1 MSPLRAFFSILIPLL
16 GLTLCAPVRGA
27 DAPVDFAKDIQ
38 PILTQHCVACH
49 GEKKVKG
56 HLRLDVKS
64 LAMEGGTS
72 GASIVPGQGVK
83 SYLVKR
89 LRGEGDEEQ
98 MPLDKDPLPEAQ
110 VALITRWI
118 DQGAKWPDEYA
129 GAAVARKQHWAFV
142 KPVRL
147 PVPEVSNRS
156 WGRNPIDR
164 FILAR
169 LEKEGLKP
177 SPEAPRETLL
187 RRAALDLTGLPPTPT
202 ELDSFT
208 SDLSVG
214 SFEKHVDRMLAS
226 PHYGERQARHWLDS
240 ARYADSN
247 GYSHDYPRSI
257 WPYRDWVIN
266 ALNADMPFDQ
276 FTIEQL
282 AGDLLPGSTRE
293 QKVATGFHRNT
304 QINTEGGIDPEQ
316 FRIEAV
322 MDRVGTT
329 ATVFLGQTLA
339 CAQCHNHKFDPFSQ
353 KEYYEFFAFFNN
365 TEEPTLKVS
374 GVTDP
379 KEIELLKA
387 KVAQLEQAAKERI
400 ADWEPT
406 LTDEQKAKFKPD
418 TVEALAIPAD
428 KRDAKQ
434 RERVK
439 NALRSVDNDFGAMTD
454 DLVAAQR
461 QLSEGVTTLVLAE
474 RAKDPRKTTLFIKG
488 DFTRPG
494 ELVQAGVPRV
504 LPAIKTA
511 KPTRLDLAQ
520 WITDPQNPLT
530 ARVTVNRI
538 WQQYFGRGIVETEN
552 DFGTQGIP
560 PTHPELLDFLAA
572 ELIQGKWS
580 LKHIHR
586 LIVTSATYRQS
597 SVVRPELENVDPYNK
612 LYARQSRVRL
622 DAEIVRD
629 VALTSSGL
637 LNESI
642 GGPSVFPPI
651 PDGVMGLGQVKH
663 NWPTSTGKDRY
674 RRGLYTFTFRASLHP
689 SLATFDAP
697 DASTAC
703 TRRIR
708 SNTPLQALNLLNDT
722 AWMEF
727 SRGLARRALAE
738 KSKSDA
744 QRLNV
749 VFRAATSRAPAGDE
763 LQILTRLLGKARDDF
778 RKDATHVAALV
789 ADQTPAGTD
798 KAEFAAWTLI
808 ARTILNLDETITRE

>member
-1 MSPLRAFFSILIPLL
+1 MRTLLAIFAALFALAGTVRAAEP
-16 GLTLCAPVRGA
+16 
-27 DAPVDFAKDIQ
+27 PVDFAKDIQ
-38 PILTQHCVACH
+38 PILAQHCVACH
-49 GEKKVKG
+49 GEKKDKG
-56 HLRLDVKS
+56 HLRLDVKN

-72 GASIVPGQGVK
+72 GVSIVPGQGAK

-89 LRGEGDEEQ
+89 LRGEGDEER

-110 VALITRWI
+110 IALITRWI
-118 DQGAKWPDEYA
+118 DEGANWPDALA
-129 GAAVARKQHWAFV
+129 GAPVARKQHWAFV
-142 KPVRL
+142 KPTR
-147 PVPEVSNRS
+147 PTVPEVSNRG
-156 WGRNPIDR
+156 WVRNPIDN
-164 FILAR
+164 FVLAR

-177 SPEAPRETLL
+177 APEAPRETLL
-187 RRAALDLTGLPPTPT
+187 RRAALDITGLPPTPT
-202 ELDSFT
+202 ELDSYA
-208 SDLSVG
+208 SDSSAG
-214 SFEKHVDRMLAS
+214 SYEKHVDRLLAS
-226 PHYGERQARHWLDS
+226 PHYGERQARHWLDN

-247 GYSHDYPRSI
+247 GYAHDYPRSI

-282 AGDLLPGSTRE
+282 AGDLLPNPSRE

-322 MDRVGTT
+322 MDRVATT

-339 CAQCHNHKFDPFSQ
+339 CAQCHNHKFDPLSQ

-365 TEEPTLKVS
+365 TEEPTLKVT

-379 KEIELLKA
+379 KEVELLKA
-387 KVAQLEQAAKERI
+387 KIAQLEAAVDERV
-400 ADWEPT
+400 AAWEPT
-406 LTDEQKAKFKPD
+406 LTDAQRANFGPETRA
-418 TVEALAIPAD
+418 ALATPPE
-428 KRDAKQ
+428 KRDAKL
-434 RERVK
+434 RERARNGLK
-439 NALRSVDNDFGAMTD
+439 SVDNDFGAMLA
-454 DLVAAQR
+454 DLAETKR
-461 QLSEGVTTLVLAE
+461 QLTDGVTTLILAE
-474 RAKDPRKTTLFIKG
+474 RKGEPRTTNLFIKG
-488 DFTRPG
+488 DFTRPAD
-494 ELVQAGVPRV
+494 VVKPGVPRV
-504 LPAIKTA
+504 LPALKVDERT
-511 KPTRLDLAQ
+511 PNRLDLAK
-520 WITDPQNPLT
+520 WIVDPQNPLT

-560 PTHPELLDFLAA
+560 PTHPELLDYLAT
-572 ELIQGKWS
+572 ELIQSKWS

-586 LIVTSATYRQS
+586 LIATSATYRQS

-629 VALTSSGL
+629 VALASSGL
-637 LNESI
+637 LNPSI

-663 NWPTSTGKDRY
+663 SWQTSTGKDRY

-689 SLATFDAP
+689 ALATFDAP

-738 KSKSDA
+738 KSENDA
-744 QRLNV
+744 QRLASA
-749 VFRAATSRAPAGDE
+749 FRAATSRAPAADE
-763 LQILTRLLGKARDDF
+763 LEILTKLLTKARADF
-778 RKDATHVAALV
+778 GRDAKHVDALV
-789 ADQTPAGTD
+789 ADQTPAATE
-798 KAEFAAWTLI
+798 KAEFAAWTLV

>member
-1 MSPLRAFFSILIPLL
+1 MRTFLTIFAPLL
-16 GLTLCAPVRGA
+16 TLGISAAARA
-27 DAPVDFAKDIQ
+27 NAPVDFAKDIQ
-38 PILTQHCVACH
+38 PILQQHCVACH
-49 GEKKVKG
+49 GEKKDKG
-56 HLRLDVKS
+56 HLRLDVKN

-72 GASIVPGQGVK
+72 GVAIVPGQGAK
-83 SYLVKR
+83 SILVQR
-89 LRGEGDEEQ
+89 LRGEGGEEQ

-110 VALITRWI
+110 IALITRWI
-118 DQGAKWPDEYA
+118 DEGAKWPDQLA
-129 GAAVARKQHWAFV
+129 GAPVARKQHWSFV
-142 KPVRL
+142 KPVRP
-147 PVPEVSNRS
+147 PVPDVSNRT
-156 WGRNPIDR
+156 WARNPIDN
-164 FILAR
+164 FVLAR
-169 LEKEGLKP
+169 LEKEGIKP
-177 SPEAPRETLL
+177 APEAPRETLL
-187 RRAALDLTGLPPTPT
+187 RRAALDLTGLPPTPS
-202 ELDSFT
+202 ELDSFAN
-208 SDLSVG
+208 DLSVG
-214 SFEKHVDRMLAS
+214 SYDKHVDRMLAS
-226 PHYGERQARHWLDS
+226 PHYGERQARHWLDN

-247 GYSHDYPRSI
+247 GYSHDYTRSI

-282 AGDLLPGSTRE
+282 AGDLLPNPTRD

-365 TEEPTLKVS
+365 TDEPTLKVT

-379 KEIELLKA
+379 KEIELIKA
-387 KVAQLEQAAKERI
+387 RIAQLEAAVKERVE
-400 ADWEPT
+400 AWEPT
-406 LTDEQKAKFKPD
+406 LTNAQRANFGPETRA
-418 TVEALAIPAD
+418 ALATPPD
-428 KRDAKQ
+428 KRDAKLQ
-434 RERVK
+434 ERVRNGLK
-439 NALRSVDNDFGAMTD
+439 SVDNDFGAMLS
-454 DLVAAQR
+454 DLADTKK
-461 QLSEGVTTLVLAE
+461 QLTEGVTTLVLAE
-474 RAKDPRKTTLFIKG
+474 RKGEPRTTNLFIKG
-488 DFTRPG
+488 DFTRPADI
-494 ELVQAGVPRV
+494 VRPGVPRV
-504 LPAIKTA
+504 LPALKVDNRT
-511 KPTRLDLAQ
+511 PNRLDLAK
-520 WITDPQNPLT
+520 WIVNPQNPLT
-530 ARVTVNRI
+530 ARVIVNRI
-538 WQQYFGRGIVETEN
+538 WQQYFGRGLVETEN

-560 PTHPELLDFLAA
+560 PTHPELLDYLAT
-572 ELIQGKWS
+572 ELIRNKWS

-586 LIVTSATYRQS
+586 LIATSATYRQS
-597 SVVRPELENVDPYNK
+597 SVVRPELENIDPYNK

-663 NWPTSTGKDRY
+663 SWRTSEGKDRY

-689 SLATFDAP
+689 ALATFDAP

-727 SRGLARRALAE
+727 SRGLARRALTD
-738 KSKSDA
+738 KSKNEA
-744 QRLNV
+744 QRV
-749 VFRAATSRAPAGDE
+749 ASAFRAATSRAPSADE
-763 LQILTRLLGKARDDF
+763 VEVLVNLLAKARDDF
-778 RKDATHVAALV
+778 RKDGAPVDAIV
-789 ADQTPAGTD
+789 ADQTPPSTD
-798 KAEFAAWTLI
+798 KAEFAAWTLV
-808 ARTILNLDETITRE
+808 ARAILNLDETITRE